1 MRKIVVAFDHAGVE
15 LRDVVLKTV
24 KECGCEVI
32 DVGTDSNKSVDFP
45 DYAYIASQKILDK
58 EADKVEIFMRIS

>member
-15 LRDVVLKTV
+15 LRDVVIKTI

-45 DYAYIASQKILDK
+45 DYAYALYIIL
-58 EADKVEIFMRIS
+58 